1 MTTTPQN
8 PVDSVQVPQ
17 TVGLSPEVAF
27 SIVGQAGLNPVFQVR
42 QVPGQ
47 PLPGVA
53 TQWGQAPESFT
64 GQPAAEGERPAQIVG
79 QSPLAG
85 TWVPRGSVLYMEW
98 AQSGTEPKKG
108 SPVPWIIAAVL
119 SALFIVFLVVL
130 AVTRNGDAEPE
141 SSTSPAQTQT
151 QTATATATATETVT
165 QRTTPEPPRTVTATA
180 TQTETATATATETQ
194 TATASPQAP

>member
-8 PVDSVQVPQ
+8 PVDSIQVPR

-27 SIVGQAGLNPVFQVR
+27 SIAGQAGLSPVFHVR

-53 TQWGQAPESFT
+53 TQWGQVPASFT
-64 GQPAAEGERPAQIVG
+64 GQPAAEGEQSAQIVG

-85 TWVPRGSVLYMEW
+85 TWVPRGSVLYMQW
-98 AQSGTEPKKG
+98 ARSGAGSTKE

-119 SALFIVFLVVL
+119 SALFIVFLVVR
-130 AVTRNGDAEPE
+130 AVTSSGDAEPG
-141 SSTSPAQTQT
+141 SPTSPTVTQT
-151 QTATATATATETVT
+151 LTATATS
-165 QRTTPEPPRTVTATA
+165 
-180 TQTETATATATETQ
+180 TQTETATATETQ
-194 TATASPQAP
+194 TATASAQAP